1 MIMTTRPGKKKNY
14 IFLSHFFHIINS
26 QITANKFSIILV
38 KEEDLPQCNLE
49 LVESW
54 RAKKTCI

>member
-14 IFLSHFFHIINS
+14 IFLLHSFDIFNS
-26 QITANKFSIILV
+26 QITANKFIIYSV
-38 KEEDLPQCNLE
+38 REEDLPQCHPE

-54 RAKKTCI
+54 PV

>member
-1 MIMTTRPGKKKNY
+1 MTTGPSKKKNY
-14 IFLSHFFHIINS
+14 IFLSHCFDIFNF

-49 LVESW
+49 PLELW
-54 RAKKTCI
+54 RV